1 MPSFRKVVTITFR
14 MAAESFKLEVLRTI
28 DMLIASLDDLAM
40 TMINT
45 DITMGVL
52 WNLGFFWLKN
62 VIMSAV
68 SADRLRK

>member
-28 DMLIASLDDLAM
+28 DMLIASLVDLAM

-45 DITMGVL
+45 DITM
-52 WNLGFFWLKN
+52 NE
-62 VIMSAV
+62 A
-68 SADRLRK
+68 